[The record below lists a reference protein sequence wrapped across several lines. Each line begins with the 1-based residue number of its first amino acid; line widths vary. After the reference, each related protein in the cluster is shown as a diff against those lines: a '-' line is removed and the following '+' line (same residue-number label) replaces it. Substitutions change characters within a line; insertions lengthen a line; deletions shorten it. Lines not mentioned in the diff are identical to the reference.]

1 MSKEDLE
8 VIKELILTIKG
19 EKYSRSI
26 ENMT

>member
-19 EKYSRSI
+19 EKHSRSI